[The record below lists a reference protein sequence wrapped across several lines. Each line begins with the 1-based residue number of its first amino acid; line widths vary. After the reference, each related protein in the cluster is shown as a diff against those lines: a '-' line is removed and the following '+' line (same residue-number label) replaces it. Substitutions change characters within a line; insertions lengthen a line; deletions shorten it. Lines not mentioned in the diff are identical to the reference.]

1 MATRTDRFALRAA
14 GAVLIGC
21 GIVALLATCFG
32 LYAVGHNAFYTCDA
46 EPRPPGARPYE
57 AGYAGHG
64 TTVFPVA
71 GVECQWNALDGGVF
85 STVIPD
91 PGTTATM
98 WSAIALCVAGPALL
112 IAGTT
117 RETRVELGR

>member
-1 MATRTDRFALRAA
+1 MVTSRMDRFALRVA
-14 GAVLIGC
+14 GAVLLGC
-21 GIVALLATCFG
+21 GIVGFAATSFG
-32 LYAVGHNAFYTCDA
+32 LYGINHNAFYTCDA

-71 GVECQWNALDGGVF
+71 GVECRWNGTDGGVF

-91 PGTTATM
+91 AGTTATM
-98 WSAIALCVAGPALL
+98 WSAIALGIAGPALL
-112 IAGTT
+112 TVATIRAN
-117 RETRVELGR
+117 RVDPI

>member
-1 MATRTDRFALRAA
+1 MDVFALRAA
-14 GAVLIGC
+14 GAVLLGC

-32 LYAVGHNAFYTCDA
+32 LYGIDHNAFYTCDA

-71 GVECQWNALDGGVF
+71 GVECQWNATNGGVF

-91 PGTTATM
+91 AGTTATM
-98 WSAIALCVAGPALL
+98 WSAIVLCLTGPTLLTVA
-112 IAGTT
+112 T
-117 RETRVELGR
+117 RRANRVVPL